1 MTDYWA
7 PGILNQEAGTVEM
20 DLKFLRSREEMLSDY
35 FFVFRATGNSSLEM
49 TTVLGLVFCPPG
61 DNRDFLAL
69 ARSNAG
75 ASAISPEALDFEAN
89 KIYRL
94 AFTWG
99 EGQHSFWLN
108 GKLLGRGALKGP
120 LALLPDRFRA
130 GKLGAFEVER
140 LRVSD
145 LVRSGVELQKREELK
160 VDGHTTLWDDRS
172 LQQPVL
178 GKSIWQEKTFGVW
191 AFPERTPAMLV
202 VPVGQ
207 SLPVP
212 LRLVNFTSN
221 DSVVE
226 IKCDLFT
233 RLGKATGTQLY
244 KIPIKSGAFYI
255 PGALSLPVMSQ
266 PGYYN
271 VKIAVKS
278 PQGREAI
285 YDCSY
290 VVQPEE
296 KAAAG
301 KLADY
306 LGHHHHF
313 NKPDAYTQI
322 GIRWHRAW
330 GNERSFLWCNVEP
343 SPGEFQWA
351 QADEDMAAAKKAGIQ
366 VLGVLG
372 YPPTWASS
380 RSEAEVNRLK
390 GKAAPDF
397 LRRPERFKPKNLA
410 DWEKYVRA
418 VVRRY
423 HGQVKHWEIYN
434 EVDFHPPFVFA
445 SFSGSTED
453 YYQLLE
459 SAHRI
464 IKEIDPAAQVLTSGF
479 SLSQGA
485 TDTGMPAALMKLGAA
500 KSFDIFNVH
509 GYAGRNDT
517 IAAAL
522 TAARAAK
529 PNVPLWQTERQY
541 MGGFQDEYEA
551 ISTAFWCL
559 DNGFSKFFFHEAD
572 MDRFYGNLK
581 PTPYYAV
588 TAELARQLR
597 VCDEYVGK
605 IEGLDGVCTGWKL
618 KRTDGGWL
626 YVFAANSG
634 VVRLSLGADKEGAA
648 VTVTDLY
655 GEFVSTGKLDLSK
668 PFNFSGLIY
677 LVSPVPL
684 KIAKVERLVGNAVA
698 NPGFEMREGDYLM
711 DPTAARPVYWK
722 LSAEDPERKNFGY
735 IKGGHTGECAIR
747 FANGS
752 NPKGVWVSQSVT
764 LDSAG
769 EWILSAWVRIPKG
782 APVRMIFSL
791 QAAAQLTS
799 TAGNV
804 LTVEGTGD
812 WQQLVVKQKLAQ
824 SGIRGTII
832 VGVQEGAGVVDVDD
846 VELLPQ
852 LKATP

>member
-1 MTDYWA
+1 MDYWA
-7 PGILNQEAGTVEM
+7 PGVLNPESGTVEM

-89 KIYRL
+89 KTYRL

-99 EGQHSFWLN
+99 DGQHSFWLN
-108 GKLLGRGALKGP
+108 GKLLGRGALKVP

-130 GKLGAFEVER
+130 GKLGSFEVEK

-145 LVRSGVELQKREELK
+145 LARSGMELQKKAELK
-160 VDGHTTLWDDRS
+160 VDEHTTLWDERT
-172 LQQPVL
+172 LQQPAL
-178 GKSIWQEKTFGVW
+178 GKTNWQEKTFGAW
-191 AFPERTPAMLV
+191 AFPERAPAKLV
-202 VPVGQ
+202 TAVGQ
-207 SLPVP
+207 PLSVP
-212 LRLVNFTSN
+212 LRLVNYTSN
-221 DSVVE
+221 DAVVE

-233 RLGKATGTQLY
+233 RLGKAAGTQTY
-244 KIPIKSGAFYI
+244 QVPVKSGVLYA
-255 PGALSLPVMSQ
+255 PHELAMPAVGR

-271 VKIAVKS
+271 IKITVKS
-278 PQGREAI
+278 PQGRESM
-285 YDCSY
+285 YDWSY
-290 VVQPEE
+290 VVQPVE
-296 KAAAG
+296 KAAPG

-313 NKPDAYTQI
+313 NKPDAYTQL

-343 SPGEFQWA
+343 ASGEFQWA

-390 GKAAPDF
+390 GKAASEF
-397 LRRPERFKPKNLA
+397 LRRPERFKPKNLL
-410 DWEKYVRA
+410 DWEKYIRA
-418 VVRRY
+418 VVQRY

-464 IKEIDPAAQVLTSGF
+464 IKEIDPESQVLTSGF

-485 TDTGMPAALMKLGAA
+485 TDTGMPAALMKMGAA

-522 TAARAAK
+522 AAARAAK

-581 PTPYYAV
+581 PTPYFAV
-588 TAELARQLR
+588 TAELSRQLR
-597 VCDEYVGK
+597 VCDSYVGK
-605 IEGLDGVCTGWKL
+605 IEGLGGSCAGWQL
-618 KRTDGGWL
+618 KRTDGGRL

-634 VVRLSLGADKEGAA
+634 IVRLTLTADKSDIVVA
-648 VTVTDLY
+648 VTDLY
-655 GEFVSTGKLDLSK
+655 GEPVFSGKWDSAKPLD
-668 PFNFSGLIY
+668 FSGLIY
-677 LVSPVPL
+677 LVSPAPL

-735 IKGGHTGECAIR
+735 IKGAHTGECAIR
-747 FANGS
+747 FATGTNA
-752 NPKGVWVSQSVT
+752 KGVWVSQPVT

-769 EWILSAWVRIPKG
+769 EWVLSAWVRIQKG
-782 APVRMIFSL
+782 VSVRMRFSL
-791 QAAAQLTS
+791 QIPGSSMPSAANAL
-799 TAGNV
+799 A
-804 LTVEGTGD
+804 VEGTGE
-812 WQQLVVKQKLAQ
+812 WQQLTVRQKI
-824 SGIRGTII
+824 SGSGVRGTVF
-832 VGVQEGAGVVDVDD
+832 VGIQEGEGVVEVDD

-852 LKATP
+852 TPATP